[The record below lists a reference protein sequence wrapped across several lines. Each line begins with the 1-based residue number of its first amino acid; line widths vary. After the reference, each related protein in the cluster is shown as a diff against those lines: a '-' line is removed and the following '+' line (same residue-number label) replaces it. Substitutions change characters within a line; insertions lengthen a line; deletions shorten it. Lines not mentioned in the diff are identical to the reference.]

1 MTFQEAINIIDRY
14 DVNFI
19 YGDGEPIPAE
29 QIAEAMAMAVRSLTA
44 WDRLTN
50 SVMDIV
56 SDIVHMEEE
65 QNDEH
70 LAEVDKEVENE

>member
-14 DVNFI
+14 DVNFV

-29 QIAEAMAMAVRSLTA
+29 QIAEAMAMAVRSLWA

-65 QNDEH
+65 QNDSR
-70 LAEVDKEVENE
+70 KTKTNQ